1 MIPRA
6 AFLFAVAVLISG
18 CTTSTSAPSSASSG
32 LLVTATPSPAIS
44 AEWTEYHRDASRGGA
59 GPATPALSSPSVAW
73 KTSVDAD
80 VYASPLIVQ
89 GHVIVATENN
99 TVYSLDLFT
108 GSVIW
113 TIHLGDPVD
122 SASLPCGDIGPVT
135 GITGTPA
142 ADPATGRVYVVAF
155 LRGRHHM
162 LFGLSL
168 VDGSVILQRDV
179 DPAGSNPAVQQQR
192 GALAIGSGFVYVP
205 LGGLYGDCGSYHGYV
220 VATPLAG
227 GPAPFYRVPSA
238 QGAGFWSAAGPVI
251 DPAGNVYVVSGNS
264 TASPSAFDYSNSV
277 IELSPDLQSV
287 RSFFAP
293 ANWRALNA
301 GDVDLGSLGPTL
313 LASGD
318 VVSVGKEG
326 VAYLLRGGRLGGVGG
341 QVAGKQVCG
350 GAFGG
355 TAVVGSTVFVPC
367 TDGLY
372 ALSVSPGSIE
382 VSWHVPHPA
391 LGSPIT
397 SAGALWGIEASSA
410 TLYAL
415 DPADGK
421 VLYSTGLGGAEHFS
435 TPSATDGFV
444 VAPAGRSVVAVLTAG

>member
-1 MIPRA
+1 M
-6 AFLFAVAVLISG
+6 
-18 CTTSTSAPSSASSG
+18 
-32 LLVTATPSPAIS
+32 
-44 AEWTEYHRDASRGGA
+44 
-59 GPATPALSSPSVAW
+59 
-73 KTSVDAD
+73 DAD

-113 TIHLGDPVD
+113 TIHLGEPVD

-155 LRGRHHM
+155 LRGNHHM

-168 VDGSVILQRDV
+168 VDGSVILQQDV
-179 DPAGSNPAVQQQR
+179 DPAGSDPAVQQQR

-220 VATPLAG
+220 VATPLGG
-227 GPAPFYRVPSA
+227 GPAPFYRVPSVR
-238 QGAGFWSAAGPVI
+238 GAGIWSAAGPSL
-251 DPAGNVYVVSGNS
+251 DAAGNVYVVSGNS

-293 ANWRALNA
+293 ANWKALNS
-301 GDVDLGSLGPTL
+301 GDVDLGSLGAAL
-313 LASGD
+313 LGSGD
-318 VVSVGKEG
+318 VVIVGKEG
-326 VAYLLRGGRLGGVGG
+326 VAYLLSAGRLGGVGG

-355 TAVVGSTVFVPC
+355 TAVLGPTVFVPC
-367 TDGLY
+367 NDGLY
-372 ALSVSPGSIE
+372 ALSVTSGSIA
-382 VSWHVPHPA
+382 VSWHAPHPV

-397 SAGALWGIEASSA
+397 SAGAVWAIEPSSA
-410 TLYAL
+410 TLFAL
-415 DPADGK
+415 DPADGR
-421 VLYSTGLGGAEHFS
+421 VVYSTGLGAAEHFG
-435 TPSATDGFV
+435 TPAATDGFV

>member
-1 MIPRA
+1 M
-6 AFLFAVAVLISG
+6 
-18 CTTSTSAPSSASSG
+18 
-32 LLVTATPSPAIS
+32 
-44 AEWTEYHRDASRGGA
+44 
-59 GPATPALSSPSVAW
+59 
-73 KTSVDAD
+73 
-80 VYASPLIVQ
+80 YASPLIVR
-89 GHVIVATENN
+89 GHVIVATEND

-113 TIHLGDPVD
+113 MIHLGEPVD
-122 SASLPCGDIGPVT
+122 SASLPCGDIGPFS

-142 ADPATGRVYVVAF
+142 ADPATGRLYVVAF

-162 LFGLSL
+162 LYGLSL
-168 VDGSVILQRDV
+168 VDGSVTLQQDV
-179 DPAGSNPAVQQQR
+179 DPAGSDPAVQQQR

-205 LGGLYGDCGSYHGYV
+205 LGGLYGDCGAYRGYL
-220 VATPLAG
+220 VAAPLSG
-227 GPAPFYRVPSA
+227 GPALIYRVPSA
-238 QGAGFWSAAGPVI
+238 RGAGFWSAAGPVV

-264 TASPSAFDYSNSV
+264 TAPPSAFDYSNSV
-277 IELSPDLQSV
+277 IELSADLQSV

-293 ANWRALNA
+293 ANWRELNA
-301 GDVDLGSLGPTL
+301 GDVDLGSLGATL

-326 VAYLLRGGRLGGVGG
+326 IAYLLRGSRLGGIGG
-341 QVAGKQVCG
+341 QVAARQVCG

-355 TAVVGSTVFVPC
+355 TAVLGATVFVPC
-367 TDGLY
+367 TEGLY
-372 ALSVSPGSIE
+372 ALAVSSGGIG

-415 DPADGK
+415 DPTDGK
-421 VLYSTGLGGAEHFS
+421 VLYSTGLGRAEHFS
-435 TPSATDGFV
+435 TPAATDGFV
-444 VAPAGRSVVAVLTAG
+444 VAPAGRSVLAVLTAG

>member
-1 MIPRA
+1 MIRRA
-6 AFLFAVAVLISG
+6 AFLFVVAVLITG
-18 CTTSTSAPSSASSG
+18 CTTPTSAPSASSG
-32 LLVTATPSPAIS
+32 RLVTPNPSPAIS
-44 AEWTEYHRDASRGGA
+44 AEWTEYHRDASRRGA
-59 GPATPALSSPSVAW
+59 GPATPALSSPSIAW
-73 KTSVDAD
+73 KTGVDGD

-113 TIHLGDPVD
+113 KIHLGEPVD
-122 SASLPCGDIGPVT
+122 AASLPCGDIGPVT

-142 ADPATGRVYVVAF
+142 SDPAAGRLYVVAF

-162 LFGLSL
+162 LYALSL
-168 VDGSVILQRDV
+168 VDGSVILQQDV
-179 DPAGSNPAVQQQR
+179 DPTGSDPAVQQQR

-205 LGGLYGDCGSYHGYV
+205 LGGLYGDCGAYHGYV
-220 VATPLAG
+220 VAVPLAG

-238 QGAGFWSAAGPVI
+238 RGAGIWSSAGAAI
-251 DPAGNVYVVSGNS
+251 DAAGNVYVVSGNS
-264 TASPSAFDYSNSV
+264 TVSPSAFDYSNSV
-277 IELSPDLQSV
+277 IELSSDLQSV
-287 RSFFAP
+287 KSFFAP
-293 ANWRALNA
+293 ANWNALNT
-301 GDVDLGSLGPTL
+301 GDVDLGSLGPAL
-313 LASGD
+313 MASGD

-326 VAYLLRGGRLGGVGG
+326 VAYLLRAGRLGGVGG
-341 QVAGKQVCG
+341 HVAGKPVCA

-355 TAVVGSTVFVPC
+355 AAVLGSTVFVPC

-372 ALSVSPGSIE
+372 ALSLTSGSIA
-382 VSWHVPHPA
+382 VSWHAPHPA

-397 SAGALWGIEASSA
+397 SAGAVWGIEASSA

-415 DPADGK
+415 DPADGT
-421 VLYSTGLGGAEHFS
+421 VLYSTGLGAAEHFS
-435 TPSATDGFV
+435 TPAATDGFV